1 MDSKKQS
8 QTSISSEDF
17 QGILESIGYSL
28 IDCGDHWRTQAIY
41 RDGNNKTAVKIYKN
55 TGVWMDFVQ
64 NKGCMPFEA
73 LIRLTL
79 KDDREVAKIIGNSA
93 VVTETT
99 YEPKQKIEM
108 ERYTQILRLI
118 GFSQTI
124 IFINKGTSLTIPK
137 SYFKLVLLVS
147 ARCIGGW
154 FSPYTM
160 STNKLLVSLVGK

>member
-108 ERYTQILRLI
+108 EKIYPDSTLDRL
-118 GFSQTI
+118 FPNYDPYSQ
-124 IFINKGTSLTIPK
+124 NQ
-137 SYFKLVLLVS
+137 
-147 ARCIGGW
+147 
-154 FSPYTM
+154 
-160 STNKLLVSLVGK
+160 